1 MLFNSFEFALFF
13 PIVALIFFALPPRV
27 RWVHLL
33 IASYVFYMAWQPAF
47 GLLLAAGSAW
57 DWWLARRMEDT
68 ENPRSRLALLWFS
81 IGSNLLVLSIFK
93 YFNLFNETLRGL
105 FASAGLTWPV
115 PPSHLP
121 LPIGL
126 SFHTLQAMGYVVD
139 VYRRQVKAERNVFRF
154 GLFVAFFPQL
164 VAGPIERATNLLH
177 QLRRHT
183 VLEPERLVSGVRL
196 IAWGLMK
203 KVVIADNVAPV
214 SAAVF
219 GSPADF
225 PGTAYVLALSCFMLQ
240 VYCDFSGYSD
250 IAVGSARIL
259 GYDLMKNFDQ
269 PYGSA
274 SIAEFWNRWHISLS
288 SWFRDYLYI
297 PLGGNRVSPARRY
310 ANVLFMFALS
320 GLWHGAEWHFLLWG
334 LLHGAY
340 LVVDLATRGLRDA
353 LWKMSGFGDFT
364 RLRTAV
370 GIAVTL
376 VLVQLSYVLFCTK
389 TLADAWYVYSHLLS
403 GLGPLGPRAIGAFF
417 TRIQVDGP
425 LILGIL
431 LAYPMVELVEYGRR
445 RDDWCRW
452 WGEQAPTALRWSADW
467 LLIVGTLLLGRFE
480 AQIFLYFQF

>member
-1 MLFNSFEFALFF
+1 VLFNSFEFALFY
-13 PIVALIFFALPPRV
+13 PLVALIFFALPPRF

-33 IASYVFYMAWQPAF
+33 IASYVFYMAWQPVY

-68 ENPRSRLALLWFS
+68 AEEGPRRRLLWFS
-81 IGSNLLVLSIFK
+81 IGTNLLVLSIFK
-93 YFNLFNETLRGL
+93 YFNLFNETLRAGFAGVGL
-105 FASAGLTWPV
+105 VWPV

-126 SFHTLQAMGYVVD
+126 SFHTLQAMGYVID
-139 VYRRQVKAERNVFRF
+139 VYRRQVKAERNMFRF

-177 QLRRHT
+177 QLRRET
-183 VLEPERLVSGVRL
+183 MLEPERLVSGVRL
-196 IAWGLMK
+196 MAWGLMK

-225 PGTAYVLALSCFMLQ
+225 PGTAYILALLCFMLQ

-250 IAVGSARIL
+250 IAVGAARIL

-310 ANVLFMFALS
+310 MNVLLMFALS

-334 LLHGAY
+334 LLHGCY
-340 LVVDLATRGLRDA
+340 LVLDLSTRGLRDA
-353 LWKMSGFGDFT
+353 LWKASGFGSYT

-403 GLGPLGPRAIGAFF
+403 GFGVPGLRAMGGFF
-417 TRIQVDGP
+417 TRIQVDGQ

-431 LAYPMVELVEYGRR
+431 CFYPLIELVEYGRR
-445 RDDWCRW
+445 REDWCRW
-452 WGEQAPTALRWSADW
+452 WSEAVPTPFRWSADW
-467 LLIVGTLLLGRFE
+467 MLIVGTMLFGRFE
-480 AQIFLYFQF
+480 AQIFMYFQF